1 MGVRQSSDGG
11 NRISLIR
18 FCIPSNFATVRRVL
32 LRVHGHVDGPS
43 GDAFDHLVYGM
54 PGSEWDEQTLN
65 AGQAPGIC
73 RTVSAMTKV
82 DLATRPVGHFSFVPG
97 ESARTA
103 WLDVTSFAKEHPGA
117 TVTFVLIKEKKY
129 TDDNFHPYT
138 ATFSTR
144 EDPQDDHRPAL
155 ELWR

>member
-1 MGVRQSSDGG
+1 MGVRQSSDGN

-18 FCIPSNFATVRRVL
+18 FRLPSDIATAKRVL
-32 LRVHGHVDGPS
+32 LRVHGQVDGPS

-54 PGSEWDEQTLN
+54 PGNDWDEDTLK
-65 AGQAPGIC
+65 AGQAPSIC
-73 RTVSAMTKV
+73 RTVSAIAKV
-82 DLATRPVGHFSFVPG
+82 DLVTRPVGHLSFVPG

-103 WLDVTSFAKEHPGA
+103 WVDVTSFAQEHPGA
-117 TVTFVLIKEKKY
+117 RVTFVLIKEKKY
-129 TDDNFHPYT
+129 AEDDFHLYT

-144 EDPQDDHRPAL
+144 EDPQDERRPAL